1 MIGSVIYTLVVLA
14 LIVGVIALDVRI
26 GIRPLRGQ
34 K

>member
-1 MIGSVIYTLVVLA
+1 MIGPVIYILVVLA
-14 LIVGVIALDVRI
+14 LIVGVIAQGVRI